1 MVQSDTGQVVS
12 GFRYSRKGVIV
23 QFVEAEGVDQLG
35 LVYIP
40 HKLDGIDIKMERVG
54 KRAFRGVGVEEVIIC
69 KGVREIGKECF
80 AGCKRLK
87 KISLPCTLELIED
100 DAFAGCDKLVELYI
114 PDSVR
119 SIGFGAF
126 AYCNSL
132 RNVSLPE
139 GVSISGKGVFAKCGL
154 KGDLIERR
162 RRL

>member
-1 MVQSDTGQVVS
+1 
-12 GFRYSRKGVIV
+12 
-23 QFVEAEGVDQLG
+23 
-35 LVYIP
+35 
-40 HKLDGIDIKMERVG
+40 
-54 KRAFRGVGVEEVIIC
+54 
-69 KGVREIGKECF
+69 
-80 AGCKRLK
+80 
-87 KISLPCTLELIED
+87 IED

-154 KGDLIERR
+154 NSGMINRR
-162 RRL
+162 SSE